1 MANAGGLSEEA
12 KYCFGTFIEDIYFV
26 VVIEWTKMCNLWCSL
41 LIVTKVGGARSQG
54 IFLLCIAR
62 GVIIGVK
69 GAMEILQKDR
79 FIFYFCVALSFFC
92 VYFGTFI
99 HLPFWLDLA
108 IAGWLQATVYI
119 SNTLFNNS
127 AALAFARSHCAQ
139 IFKL

>member
-1 MANAGGLSEEA
+1 M
-12 KYCFGTFIEDIYFV
+12 
-26 VVIEWTKMCNLWCSL
+26 
-41 LIVTKVGGARSQG
+41 
-54 IFLLCIAR
+54 
-62 GVIIGVK
+62 IIGVK

-79 FIFYFCVALSFFC
+79 FIFKFCVALSFF

-99 HLPFWLDLA
+99 HLPFWLDLV